1 MFDCTYHGI
10 GIKTLYINLK
20 STDVKRDIRLK
31 QCEWIFTK
39 SIFHEVSTVP
49 TSNDVRPILPEAQ
62 SPRRSGWNRTRVG
75 GIRNRWFAAVARLI
89 HAVGVEIVARRS
101 IRRLAGMSE
110 HGLCD
115 LGLSRGDIERVAR
128 PVPFPLHAPPGS
140 AAT

>member
-1 MFDCTYHGI
+1 MLDCTYHGI
-10 GIKTLYINLK
+10 GIETLYIELK
-20 STDVKRDIRLK
+20 PTNAERNIRLK
-31 QCEWIFTK
+31 QYDWIFTK

-115 LGLSRGDIERVAR
+115 LGLSRGAIERVAR